1 MNYRVFELDAH
12 TWRIEEYD
20 ETSSVYLYLLE
31 GEQSALL
38 LDTGLGQIDLRK
50 LVAGLTRLPVQV
62 LNTHAHFDHIG
73 GNGMFDRVMIPRAD
87 QEMYRLHT
95 SPELLAQFPQ
105 YHFPAACTRID
116 WIDGTDTISLGGRT
130 LELIPTPGHTPGAI
144 ALLDP
149 DRRWIFTGDT
159 CCRADVLLNMKGST
173 TVATY
178 AESIARLQ
186 QYRPRFDLVWPSHHS
201 VPLTPDILDLFQQ
214 AAQQICRGTAQGD
227 RIQTPVGEALALQNG
242 PIRVVYL
249 ADRISNQTSS

>member
-20 ETSSVYLYLLE
+20 EISSVYLYLLE
-31 GEQSALL
+31 GDQSALL
-38 LDTGLGQIDLRK
+38 LDTGLGQIDLPQ

-73 GNGMFDRVMIPRAD
+73 GNGLFDRVMIPRDD
-87 QEMYRLHT
+87 QQMYRLHT
-95 SPELLAQFPQ
+95 SPELQAQFPR
-105 YHFPAACTRID
+105 YHFPAPCAHID
-116 WIDGTDTISLGGRT
+116 WIDSTGIISLGGRD

-159 CCRADVLLNMKGST
+159 CCRADVLLNMEGAT
-173 TVATY
+173 TVETY
-178 AESIARLQ
+178 AESIALLQ
-186 QYRPRFDLVWPSHHS
+186 RYRPRFDLVWPSHHS

-214 AAQQICRGTAQGD
+214 AAQQICCGTAQGD
-227 RIQTPVGEALALQNG
+227 QIQTPVGEALALQNG
-242 PIRVVYL
+242 PVRVVYL
-249 ADRISNQTSS
+249 ADRIRD